1 MDGNKVNSAGIQKEV
16 LYMLVSQPNNYPLP
30 IQEGVDDK
38 GNKVLSVAD
47 GAKQEV
53 LRVHFQN
60 NLSSYVKVIGIQVA
74 DQSNVLETTDKEEVV
89 LLASYTSVNL
99 LSRMSVRRETRTS
112 LFFMAS

>member
-89 LLASYTSVNL
+89 FTCQLHLCQPP
-99 LSRMSVRRETRTS
+99 
-112 LFFMAS
+112 F

>member
-74 DQSNVLETTDKEEVV
+74 DQSNVLETKENKVINADMELYPVQLQNCCCRVV
-89 LLASYTSVNL
+89 QWKQKT
-99 LSRMSVRRETRTS
+99 EGTT
-112 LFFMAS
+112 